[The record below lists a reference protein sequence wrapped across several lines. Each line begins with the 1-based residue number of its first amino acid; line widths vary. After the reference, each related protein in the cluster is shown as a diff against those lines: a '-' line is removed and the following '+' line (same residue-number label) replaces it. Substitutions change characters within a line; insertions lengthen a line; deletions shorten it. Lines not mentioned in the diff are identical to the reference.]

1 MRTLSVTV
9 GLLLLLAALS
19 SNAGRESCCFN
30 FFGQQIPAAF
40 VLSIQKTHFRCH
52 TKAFVCVCVLLRV
65 TTTVWGLMRSIN
77 VFFVA
82 SLQDQN
88 FHWGGL
94 CEAD

>member
-1 MRTLSVTV
+1 AKTSDIFFILILCFSAHGGMPSK
-9 GLLLLLAALS
+9 
-19 SNAGRESCCFN
+19 CCFN

-65 TTTVWGLMRSIN
+65 TTKVWGLMHSLN

-82 SLQDQN
+82 PLQDQN